1 MPRNATA
8 LPLALTAAALA
19 APGFPCLRLV
29 FPDAPLPLVV
39 AGSVASLVAAGV
51 CLARLAGQR
60 HAATT
65 QAARAEALLSGCAD
79 EWVAWRHGRVIGAS
93 ASAGAWLG
101 VPDPRP
107 GGRMDEIA
115 QAFDA
120 AEDAALRRALRDLD
134 DEGVPFS
141 LQMSCHQ
148 GRRTLMLIG
157 RPGTSPVPLGD
168 DGDPSGRI
176 SVLWLRD
183 VTATAADAAQADQR
197 RQVAEDAAARLR
209 AALELL
215 PFPLWTRR
223 SDGSLLWCNQAY
235 GTAVGL
241 SPAAVVEQGVELVT
255 DPGAGRALAARALA
269 EGQGASETRH
279 VVVAGQRQL
288 LRLVETPLAAPLA
301 TPLEGGAALMGH
313 ALDLTREQ
321 ELSSELERH
330 IAAHGDVLEHLG
342 SAIAIYG
349 ADTKLKF
356 HNRSYARLW
365 GLDEPWLATEP
376 TYGEVLED
384 LRSRRRLQEEVD
396 FPRWKRG
403 QMALFTNLTEP
414 REDMVHL
421 PDGTTLRTIAVPHP
435 FGGLMFVLEDVTNA
449 LALESSYNT
458 LMAVQQE
465 TLDNLAEGV
474 AVFGGDGRLKLWN
487 PSFARI
493 WGLKGSDLNGEPHI
507 TQVIDKLQ
515 PLLDHDGDWPARRR
529 AMIADLLER
538 SSYAGRLER
547 TDRSIVDVS
556 NVPLPDGAVLISV
569 LDITDSV
576 RVEEALRASNEALA
590 TADRLKSEFIA
601 NVSYQLRT
609 PLNAI
614 MGFAEILNNQYFGAL
629 NERQADYTKG
639 VLEASRRL
647 LALIND
653 ILDLATIEAG
663 FMTLDRSP
671 VDVGQLLEAV
681 SSLTLDWARKQDV
694 TLLVQV
700 PYDIGTLD
708 ADERRLKQALYNL
721 VSNAV
726 KFTPPGGQVT
736 LSAKR
741 QMGEGGPEMVLSVS
755 DTGIGIPA
763 ADRQRVFNKFE
774 RGDVQ
779 NHPAGAGL
787 GLSLVKS
794 FVELHGGR
802 VEISDSDHGT
812 LIQCHLP
819 LRHSAVMAV

>member
-1 MPRNATA
+1 MPKNPAF
-8 LPLALTAAALA
+8 LPIALTVAALA
-19 APGFPCLRLV
+19 APGIPCLRLA
-29 FPDAPLPLVV
+29 FPQAPLPLLL
-39 AGSVASLVAAGV
+39 AGSAVSLVATGV
-51 CLARLAGQR
+51 CLARLTRQRARVEVPAVRADALLAGCPDEWLAWR
-60 HAATT
+60 NGRVVAASTGVGGWLGLPPP
-65 QAARAEALLSGCAD
+65 QPGSRAED
-79 EWVAWRHGRVIGAS
+79 
-93 ASAGAWLG
+93 
-101 VPDPRP
+101 
-107 GGRMDEIA
+107 IA
-115 QAFDA
+115 QAFAPSDA
-120 AEDAALRRALRDLD
+120 DDLRQALRELEDAAT
-134 DEGVPFS
+134 PFTRQ
-141 LQMSCHQ
+141 LYCPQ
-148 GRRTLMLIG
+148 GLRTLMLVG
-157 RPGTSPVPLGD
+157 RPMVPPVTPHDG
-168 DGDPSGRI
+168 GDPPAPF

-183 VTATAADAAQADQR
+183 VTG
-197 RQVAEDAAARLR
+197 AAAATQAIADRCQAAEEGLGRYR
-209 AALELL
+209 AALDLL
-215 PFPLWTRR
+215 PFPTWMRR
-223 SDGSLLWCNQAY
+223 ADGALLWCNQAY
-235 GTAVGL
+235 GTAVGQA
-241 SPAAVVEQGVELVT
+241 PEEAASQGVELVT
-255 DPGAGRALAARALA
+255 GPGAGRSLAARALSA
-269 EGQGASETRH
+269 KSPASESRH
-279 VVVAGQRQL
+279 VVVAGARQL
-288 LRLVETPLAAPLA
+288 LRLTETPLGVP
-301 TPLEGGAALMGH
+301 GDAALLGH
-313 ALDLTREQ
+313 ALDMTREQ

-330 IAAHGDVLEHLG
+330 IAAHADVLEHLG

-365 GLDEPWLATEP
+365 GLDEAWLETEP

-396 FPRWKRG
+396 FPRWKRTLL
-403 QMALFTNLTEP
+403 ALFTNLTEP
-414 REDMVHL
+414 REDMTHL
-421 PDGTTLRTIAVPHP
+421 PDGTTLRNITVPHP

-493 WGLKGSDLNGEPHI
+493 WRLMPSDLNGEPHI
-507 TQVIDKLQ
+507 TQVIDRLQ

-529 AMIADLLER
+529 TMIADLLER

-671 VDVGQLLEAV
+671 VDVAQLLDAV
-681 SSLTLDWARKQDV
+681 SGLTLDWARKQDV
-694 TLLVQV
+694 TLLVNV
-700 PYDIGTLD
+700 PPDIGTLD

-726 KFTPPGGQVT
+726 KFTPPNGQVT

-741 QMGEGGPEMVLSVS
+741 QMGEHGPEMVLSVS

-794 FVELHGGR
+794 FVELHGGH
-802 VEISDSDHGT
+802 VEIDDSDQGT

-819 LRHSAVMAV
+819 LRQPAMMAV